1 MDEYE
6 AQIAELKQQL
16 SISQSESNTAQIQL
30 NVTQF
35 QLKTAISTCAALEHR
50 LVAKD
55 QELSALQAKALSEA
69 DNTQSLLAL
78 VNNIR
83 ARFTPEFPRLLFN
96 DFADLARS
104 FLDRL
109 AARIPAPWASDSQQ
123 ITQLKVQPDE
133 VSSANREYA
142 EEARDLR
149 KSILQQ
155 QEDIQKLKASSKDSQ
170 KYMADFFISRLPAG
184 HPVKDIARAA
194 ATTTIRNEKM
204 VVAAPESLVTALR
217 RQCAAVIWVRSDVYS
232 LKNLEKL
239 NLTDRAFLLK
249 LFGLPAGGTAKI
261 QAKRI
266 DDHVAKHPLPAADG
280 QQGNG
285 GGGGGGGGGGQG
297 NGGGHGAPAN
307 DGDGGADGGGG
318 VQQHDGGGA
327 VGLAGALLPSDQ
339 ADALHRTARPEILR
353 MLKAA

>member
-1 MDEYE
+1 
-6 AQIAELKQQL
+6 
-16 SISQSESNTAQIQL
+16 
-30 NVTQF
+30 
-35 QLKTAISTCAALEHR
+35 
-50 LVAKD
+50 
-55 QELSALQAKALSEA
+55 
-69 DNTQSLLAL
+69 
-78 VNNIR
+78 
-83 ARFTPEFPRLLFN
+83 
-96 DFADLARS
+96 
-104 FLDRL
+104 
-109 AARIPAPWASDSQQ
+109 
-123 ITQLKVQPDE
+123 
-133 VSSANREYA
+133 
-142 EEARDLR
+142 
-149 KSILQQ
+149 
-155 QEDIQKLKASSKDSQ
+155 
-170 KYMADFFISRLPAG
+170 MADFFISRLPAG

-204 VVAAPESLVTALR
+204 VVAAPESLVSALR

-318 VQQHDGGGA
+318 VQQHGGGGA

-339 ADALHRTARPEILR
+339 ADALHRTARPAILR
-353 MLKAA
+353 MLKAAGVPYSDGDSLAMIRSKCAAAAWAAEQLRQPDDVHSLPGTIPAQVVAAFGRPAGWARGAQDAALSAVLGGCRDAPWALDPASAHGILSVHRTGIFRAVESIALPSRGGAPRAGREPPLRGRVQQT